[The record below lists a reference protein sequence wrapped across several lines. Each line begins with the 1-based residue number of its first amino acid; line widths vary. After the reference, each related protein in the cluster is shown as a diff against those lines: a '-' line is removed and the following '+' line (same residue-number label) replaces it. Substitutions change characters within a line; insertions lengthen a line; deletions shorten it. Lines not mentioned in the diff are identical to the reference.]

1 MRLWV
6 SRRRVL
12 ALAMGV
18 VAFGIAPARGRAGEV
33 GTQDYCYWKKGQG
46 PVCSSGTSKEDWC
59 EHCND
64 PGTGST
70 PTRCEWRLVGRC

>member
-1 MRLWV
+1 MRAWV

-12 ALAMGV
+12 ALAAGM
-18 VAFGIAPARGRAGEV
+18 VAFGTSPTRGRARQVEPRNV
-33 GTQDYCYWKKGQG
+33 CYWRKRQG
-46 PVCSSGTSKEDWC
+46 PICSFGTSKEYWC
-59 EHCND
+59 EYCND